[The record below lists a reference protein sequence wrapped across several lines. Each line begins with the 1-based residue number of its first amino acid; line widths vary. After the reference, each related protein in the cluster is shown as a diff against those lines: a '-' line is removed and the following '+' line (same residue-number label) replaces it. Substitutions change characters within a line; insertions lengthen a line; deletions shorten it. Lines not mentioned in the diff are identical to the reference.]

1 MSSFLIFEY
10 LSCDLVIRICNNEM
24 NLALMLKSMIFR
36 SCFDFTIC
44 VNCILN
50 RNCNCSMIN
59 CEINKANIKTR
70 RVNKKYYV
78 GHCNE
83 TFIQLCIHV
92 RK

>member
-24 NLALMLKSMIFR
+24 NLALMLKSMFR
-36 SCFDFTIC
+36 SCFNFTIC

-50 RNCNCSMIN
+50 RNCYFSMIN
-59 CEINKANIKTR
+59 CEINKANIKHEGSEQ
-70 RVNKKYYV
+70 KYYV

-83 TFIQLCIHV
+83 TFIRLCIHV